1 MKKISLV
8 VATLLVSSSTLFA
21 EDNKNNWTLSGN
33 LRTALTSQAVES
45 DDATTDI
52 ATGGWITLQT
62 PVINN
67 FRFTTT
73 YYTSQIMFGQN
84 TDGWLHNNE
93 GKSYSFV
100 GEAYISGELFSEDSI
115 IGKTEIILGKKVI
128 ETPFADPDD
137 MGMTP
142 DIYEVALIEINPI
155 DNFKFVGGR
164 VTAQAGYDAEIKNK
178 FSDLTEGD
186 GVSVLAGIYSNE
198 ETGISAQAW
207 HYYLNDVDSSG
218 MDQSLSYADAS
229 YSFGI
234 NENLSFDIAGQYAF
248 FKNLNVDEKDGS
260 VIGGLLEASV
270 YDLSLGFA
278 FNSATGDI
286 EAQAGFGGGPYYAS
300 ANNMFIPCGGTESNA
315 YLFSAGYQVLEEVSV
330 SGVYLTMNG
339 DNLEEDI
346 NEIDLMVSYS
356 MNDDF
361 AIDLYWNGWNQA
373 NEESEE
379 DEDYTRYG
387 VFANY
392 SF

>member
-1 MKKISLV
+1 MKKISLA
-8 VATLLVSSSTLFA
+8 VATLLVAGSSSLFA
-21 EDNKNNWTLSGN
+21 EDKNDWNLSGN
-33 LRTALTSQAVES
+33 LRTAITSQTIES
-45 DDATTDI
+45 NDATTDI
-52 ATGGWITLQT
+52 ATGGWITLKT

-115 IGKTEIILGKKVI
+115 IGKTEIVIGKKVI

-155 DNFKFVGGR
+155 DNFKIVGGR
-164 VTAQAGYDAEIKNK
+164 VTAQAGYDADIKNK

-186 GVSVLAGIYSNE
+186 GASALAGIYSNE
-198 ETGISAQAW
+198 EIGISAQAW
-207 HYYLNDVDSSG
+207 HYYLDDVNSSG
-218 MDQSLSYADAS
+218 MDQSLSYADVS

-234 NENLSFDIAGQYAF
+234 NENVSFDIAGQYAF
-248 FKNLNVDEKDGS
+248 FKNLNVDEKDGF
-260 VIGGLLEASV
+260 VIGGLLEASI

-278 FNSATGDI
+278 FDSATGDI

-300 ANNMFIPCGGTESNA
+300 ANNMFIPLGGTEANA

-330 SGVYLTMNG
+330 SSAYLKMNG
-339 DNLEEDI
+339 DSLEEDV
-346 NEIDLMVSYS
+346 NEIDLMISYS

-361 AIDLYWNGWNQA
+361 AIDLYWNGWNQT
-373 NEESEE
+373 NESGE
-379 DEDYTRYG
+379 DEDCTRYG